1 MGLLD
6 SRPRRAV
13 YKNRAGLFTKTAQG
27 CLQKRLRAVYKN
39 GSGLLNFFYQNR
51 PLQGCENGFRRTDL
65 KGTALLQIQSRDLA
79 VFGNQ

>member
-1 MGLLD
+1 MLLLD
-6 SRPRRAV
+6 SRPRM
-13 YKNRAGLFTKTAQG
+13 
-27 CLQKRLRAVYKN
+27 AVYKN
-39 GSGLLNFFYQNR
+39 GSGLFNFFYQSRSLRAAYKNGSGLFNFFYQNR